1 MVNIGPMP
9 SVLFNQ
15 GRKRRKKRRGLK
27 QLSLL
32 RTYAVRKLIT
42 SILMDF
48 LMKEESE
55 TTA

>member
-9 SVLFNQ
+9 IVLFNQ